1 MVLYSYTICYA
12 HLSLYLAI
20 EIVPI
25 SSMQATMVN
34 STEEY
39 VTYCDPISSAF
50 TFLDPSIQNHQ
61 FLDSL

>member
-34 STEEY
+34 STEEC
-39 VTYCDPISSAF
+39 VNI
-50 TFLDPSIQNHQ
+50 L
-61 FLDSL
+61 